1 MQTPQLTPAAERI
14 RLAMAPDP
22 ADWFFTGEVVDHGEY
37 GSAAECTCGHP
48 VRYQFFIARA
58 DDGKRLPI
66 GSHCIRESVPFLIAA
81 GAEGLARELE
91 QAARRVERDQN
102 AARRVA
108 TARRELPQLRRD
120 FKLLREWCWA
130 RRRDWQRHHG
140 QDDWMPAVLYRPPKL
155 PDAVNE
161 DEAAKAIR
169 RSYCSSWLA
178 AVACALD
185 EGFAL
190 PALPRNRKLREQLGN
205 RVQRALADPYHA
217 TMSWRWKRVAPT
229 TRSASAAFT
238 EQGKLSNQFP
248 LTFQEIGK
256 RAVGSAAS
264 ARGRR
269 GSPRPTE
276 S

>member
-1 MQTPQLTPAAERI
+1 MQTSHLTSAAERI

-22 ADWFFTGEVVDHGEY
+22 ADWFFTGEVEDHGEY
-37 GSAAECTCGHP
+37 GSAECTCGHA

-58 DDGKRLPI
+58 SDGKRLPI

-108 TARRELPQLRRD
+108 AARRELLQLRRD

-130 RRRDWQRHHG
+130 RRRDWQARHG
-140 QDDWMPAVLYRPPKL
+140 QEDWMPAVLYRPPKL
-155 PDAVNE
+155 PDAANE

-169 RSYCSSWLA
+169 RGYCSSWLA
-178 AVACALD
+178 AVACGLD

-205 RVQRALADPYHA
+205 RVQRALADPYHRDHELA
-217 TMSWRWKRVAPT
+217 VE
-229 TRSASAAFT
+229 TR
-238 EQGKLSNQFP
+238 
-248 LTFQEIGK
+248 
-256 RAVGSAAS
+256 RAYHAQ
-264 ARGRR
+264 RERR
-269 GSPRPTE
+269 IH
-276 S
+276 

>member
-1 MQTPQLTPAAERI
+1 M
-14 RLAMAPDP
+14 
-22 ADWFFTGEVVDHGEY
+22 TGSGCRS
-37 GSAAECTCGHP
+37 GATAS
-48 VRYQFFIARA
+48 
-58 DDGKRLPI
+58 
-66 GSHCIRESVPFLIAA
+66 RESVPFLIAA

-205 RVQRALADPYHA
+205 RVQRALADPYHRDHELA
-217 TMSWRWKRVAPT
+217 VE
-229 TRSASAAFT
+229 TR
-238 EQGKLSNQFP
+238 
-248 LTFQEIGK
+248 
-256 RAVGSAAS
+256 RAYHAQ
-264 ARGRR
+264 RERR
-269 GSPRPTE
+269 IH
-276 S
+276 